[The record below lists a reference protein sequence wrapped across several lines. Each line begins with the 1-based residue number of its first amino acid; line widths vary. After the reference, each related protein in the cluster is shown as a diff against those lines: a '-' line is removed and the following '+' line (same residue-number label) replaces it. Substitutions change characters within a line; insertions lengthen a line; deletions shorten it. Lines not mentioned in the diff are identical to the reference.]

1 MKMEILLIAS
11 IASISAVAIVAMML
25 ISRNQTSLK
34 EIEKK
39 ISSSKITIPLRLQ
52 AYERCLIFLER
63 IAPDSLLV
71 RVGQCQTA
79 NELQSKLLSSIRS
92 EFEHNLSQQ
101 LYLSQD
107 AWTHIVNA
115 KNNTVGLIN
124 SCSLKVEPT
133 DRAIQLSRIILEAYA
148 NLDTSPNQA
157 AKQKIKQEVSQLY

>member
-1 MKMEILLIAS
+1 MTMEILFTAS
-11 IASISAVAIVAMML
+11 IASISIVAIVAILL
-25 ISRNQTSLK
+25 ISRNQSSLK

-39 ISSSKITIPLRLQ
+39 ITSSKITIPLRLQ

-63 IAPDSLLV
+63 ISPDSLLV

-101 LYLSQD
+101 LYLSHD
-107 AWTHIVNA
+107 AWTYIVNA

-148 NLDTSPNQA
+148 NLDTSPNHS
-157 AKQKIKQEVSQLY
+157 AKQKIKQEVAELF